1 MFRNRFRIAVL
12 TMGDSLNQSNVKE
25 DSSLRVKKS
34 KYMRASLTCQL
45 YSLLTQKEIFSSSNP
60 NFLKFSANGI
70 YPIAKLNIK
79 DLLKEKKKSLQ
90 LVNHKI
96 KKFLQLKDFSQ
107 VYALMETQSNIS
119 IDTVEVRERLMI
131 IDTRILMTR
140 SDAILVKQSLNSFRM
155 CLKFTQSLKKC

>member
-1 MFRNRFRIAVL
+1 
-12 TMGDSLNQSNVKE
+12 MGDSLNQSNVKE

-79 DLLKEKKKSLQ
+79 DLLKEKKKSL
-90 LVNHKI
+90 
-96 KKFLQLKDFSQ
+96 
-107 VYALMETQSNIS
+107 
-119 IDTVEVRERLMI
+119 
-131 IDTRILMTR
+131 
-140 SDAILVKQSLNSFRM
+140 
-155 CLKFTQSLKKC
+155 